1 MGTTT
6 STTASTGIKLP
17 VAFSSAST
25 YSAVGIKDH
34 FEGGY
39 NQMFECK
46 KVDGQYVKVRCRGTT
61 NNGSSTGNEYERAF
75 SLICIGY

>member
-6 STTASTGIKLP
+6 STTASSGIRLP
-17 VAFSSAST
+17 VNFTSAST

-34 FEGGY
+34 FEGNY

-46 KVDGQYVKVRCRGTT
+46 KVDSQCVKVRCRGTT

>member
-6 STTASTGIKLP
+6 STTASTGVTLP
-17 VAFSSAST
+17 ITFTNALT

-46 KVDGQYVKVRCRGTT
+46 KINGRNIKVRCRGTT